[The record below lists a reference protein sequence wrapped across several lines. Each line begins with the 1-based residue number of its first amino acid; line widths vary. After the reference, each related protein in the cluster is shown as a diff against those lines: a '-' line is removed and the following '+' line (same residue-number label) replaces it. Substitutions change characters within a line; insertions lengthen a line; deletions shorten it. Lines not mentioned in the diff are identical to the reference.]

1 MPSNAQSRSLQTAA
15 EIAAFLNIDP
25 RTVYYWAESGKI
37 PTAFREGHTV
47 RFSLDDVLD
56 HLNVNPAGEGR
67 SVELV
72 VLALSLTFGP
82 AFPRIPRVDLDSIT
96 VAEIAELRKL
106 CTDYAGDLET
116 LGTPQECAAYAEG
129 VLAAARLVAKG
140 V

>member
-1 MPSNAQSRSLQTAA
+1 MDGIIPPACDTWPAKTMYYNKSPQSLNTAT
-15 EIAAFLNIDP
+15 EIAKFLNVDA
-25 RTVYYWAESGKI
+25 RTVHYWAEEGKI
-37 PTAFREGHTV
+37 ATAFR
-47 RFSLDDVLD
+47 
-56 HLNVNPAGEGR
+56 EGR

-96 VAEIAELRKL
+96 RAEIAELRKL
-106 CTDYAGDLET
+106 CAAYAADLET